1 MKPQYIITDPDK
13 GAAQQRLAMRPKAV
27 LFDMDGTLYDS
38 MGNHADAW
46 LRMVTELG
54 IKATREEFFLY
65 EGRTGRSTLNII
77 FNRAY
82 GHGIEPEEADRL
94 YAIKTQY
101 FRELPEPKPFKSMQL
116 MVAALLGAG
125 ITPVLVTGSGQMSL
139 IERLARDFPGA
150 FPAERCVTARNVTH
164 GKPSPEPFLKGL
176 EMAGVSADEA
186 IAVDNAPLGVRSA
199 SDAGIFTVGLVTGP
213 IPDEELRANGA
224 DVIFKSP
231 QTFADIIM
239 KGLQVC

>member
-1 MKPQYIITDPDK
+1 M
-13 GAAQQRLAMRPKAV
+13 RLAIRPKAI

-54 IKATREEFFLY
+54 IAATREEFFLY
-65 EGRTGRSTLNII
+65 EGRTGRSTLNVI

-82 GHGIEPEEADRL
+82 GHGIDPEEADRL

-101 FRELPEPKPFKSMQL
+101 FKELPEPLPFKPMQQ
-116 MVAALLGAG
+116 MVAALPGAG

-139 IERLARDFPGA
+139 IERLERDFPGA
-150 FPAERCVTARNVTH
+150 FPTSRCVTARNVTH

-231 QTFADIIM
+231 QTFADTIM
-239 KGLQVC
+239 NGL